1 MTIICSNTGRLSWS
15 GLEESRQIVIKWL
28 NRKAFD
34 ADILNKEAIRQEWNR
49 CNLNNRVNKEEL

>member
-1 MTIICSNTGRLSWS
+1 MTIIRSNTGHLSWS

-34 ADILNKEAIRQEWNR
+34 AEILNKEAIRQEWNR

>member
-1 MTIICSNTGRLSWS
+1 MTIIRSNTGRLSWS

>member
-1 MTIICSNTGRLSWS
+1 MTIIRSNTGHLSWS

-34 ADILNKEAIRQEWNR
+34 ADILNKEAIRQDWNR

>member
-1 MTIICSNTGRLSWS
+1 MTKIRSNTGHLSWS

>member
-1 MTIICSNTGRLSWS
+1 MTIIRSNTGRLSWS

-34 ADILNKEAIRQEWNR
+34 ADILNKEAIRHEWNR

>member
-1 MTIICSNTGRLSWS
+1 MTIIRSNTGRLSWS

-34 ADILNKEAIRQEWNR
+34 ADILNKEALRQEWNR

>member
-1 MTIICSNTGRLSWS
+1 MTIIRSNTERLSWS
-15 GLEESRQIVIKWL
+15 GLEESCQIVIKWL

>member
-1 MTIICSNTGRLSWS
+1 MTIIRSNTGRLSWS

-49 CNLNNRVNKEEL
+49 CNQSNRVNKEEL

>member
-1 MTIICSNTGRLSWS
+1 MTIIRSNTGHLSWS